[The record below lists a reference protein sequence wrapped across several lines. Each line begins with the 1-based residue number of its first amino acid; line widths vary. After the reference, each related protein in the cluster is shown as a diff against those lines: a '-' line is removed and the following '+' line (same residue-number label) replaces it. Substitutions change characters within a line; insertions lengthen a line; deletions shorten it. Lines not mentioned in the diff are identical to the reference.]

1 MTAAFDILLI
11 EDNPGDARLIEEMLR
26 DTEELLNRIDIEG
39 SSDGERGSRVPF
51 DGVRIHHETRLSEGL
66 ERLEDVDPSVVL
78 LDLDLPDSSGID
90 TLETVADATGRTPIV
105 VLTGLD
111 DTEVGI
117 NAIQRGAHEYLVK
130 GDLTEGLLVRSI
142 HHALERVH
150 AAAERARR
158 REQLESLNRLNRIVQ
173 DVTHAAIR
181 TRTRDELER
190 VVCDRLVA
198 ADTYRF
204 AWIGEVDRGTGRIT
218 RRISAGVE
226 ESPNMISRP
235 TDDEREEVPKRA
247 LETGTVRVVNDL
259 EAGLANEVPAEAA
272 VRSLVAIPIG
282 YEELQYGVIC
292 IHTADPDPFTG
303 PEIRILERLGDIIG
317 HAIAAIERREA
328 LMSDAVLELE
338 FKGEGIADGLT
349 SLTER
354 SDTRIDVWRFVDI
367 DERVLAY
374 GTVDGVSRDR
384 IRAAIEGAEDISDMR
399 VLSGDV
405 ESFEVELVMT
415 GRQDFFGT
423 VASYGGQVESATF
436 VDGEFRFV
444 TQFPQGRDT
453 RQLIEVIREQYPS
466 AEFLAQR
473 TSQQSD
479 EDVSEVESPLQTLT
493 GRQRTVL
500 ETAYLAG
507 YFDWPRASSGE
518 DVAKRLDI
526 SGATFS
532 EHLRAAE
539 RKLFAGI
546 VGETE
551 SNDD

>member
-1 MTAAFDILLI
+1 MTTVFDILLV

-26 DTEELLNRIDIEG
+26 DTEELLNRIDVK
-39 SSDGERGSRVPF
+39 DTADNERGASGPF
-51 DGVRIHHETRLSEGL
+51 DGVRIHHETRLSGGL
-66 ERLEDVDPSVVL
+66 ERLEDVDPAVVL
-78 LDLDLPDSSGID
+78 LDLDLPDSTGID
-90 TLETVADATGRTPIV
+90 TLETVADAAGRIPIV

-142 HHALERVH
+142 HHALERVR
-150 AAAERARR
+150 ATAERARR

-173 DVTHAAIR
+173 DITNAAIR

-198 ADTYRF
+198 DDGYRF
-204 AWIGEVDRGTGRIT
+204 AWIGEVDRGTNRIT
-218 RRISAGVE
+218 PRISAGVE
-226 ESPNMISRP
+226 EPPAMISKP
-235 TDDEREEVPKRA
+235 TDDESEEVPKRA
-247 LETGTVRVVNDL
+247 LETEAVRVVTDL
-259 EAGLANEVPAEAA
+259 EAGLDNEVSAGETA
-272 VRSLVAIPIG
+272 RSMVAIPIS
-282 YEELQYGVIC
+282 YEELQYGVVC
-292 IHTADPDPFTG
+292 IHAADPDPFTD
-303 PEIRILERLGDIIG
+303 PEIRSLERLGDIIG

-338 FKGEGIADGLT
+338 FKGEGIVGGLIP
-349 SLTER
+349 LAER
-354 SDTRIDVWRFVDI
+354 SDTRIDIRRFVDI

-374 GTVDGVSRDR
+374 GTVEGVPRDR
-384 IRAAIEGAEDISDMR
+384 VRAAIEEGEDISDMR
-399 VLSGDV
+399 VLRGDD
-405 ESFEVELVMT
+405 ESFEVELVMR

-423 VASYGGQVESATF
+423 ITSYGGRVKSATF
-436 VDGEFRFV
+436 ADGEFRFV

-479 EDVSEVESPLQTLT
+479 EDVAGIESPFQALT
-493 GRQRTVL
+493 DRQRTVL

-507 YFDWPRASSGE
+507 YFDWPRTSSGE
-518 DVAKRLDI
+518 DVAERLGI
-526 SGATFS
+526 SAATFS

-546 VGETE
+546 VDETE
-551 SNDD
+551 SDDD